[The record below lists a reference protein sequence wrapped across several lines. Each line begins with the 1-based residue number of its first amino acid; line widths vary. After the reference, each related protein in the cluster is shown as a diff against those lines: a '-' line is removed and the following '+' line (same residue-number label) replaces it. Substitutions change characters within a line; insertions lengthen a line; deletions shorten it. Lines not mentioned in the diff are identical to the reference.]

1 MNTFDLPCYCYVWV
15 RKFLII
21 FEFCCFVFYFLQPG
35 WLGATSW
42 AVSMFSAPV
51 IIAFCR
57 RKSTR
62 LAAVIGGL
70 VLALGILFTSFA
82 TLFHQVALSYG
93 KCKFVH
99 LVCLLTYLAHR
110 GDDDKSSLCY
120 EKWRTV
126 LTSQSNLSGPYVTFF
141 ENQTDFAMTIK
152 VECFPNS
159 QKGNI

>member
-1 MNTFDLPCYCYVWV
+1 METFDFPCYCYVWV
-15 RKFLII
+15 RKILII
-21 FEFCCFVFYFLQPG
+21 FEFRCFVFVFLQSG

-82 TLFHQVALSYG
+82 TQFHQVALSYG
-93 KCKFVH
+93 KCKFIH
-99 LVCLLTYLAHR
+99 LVCLLTYSAHK
-110 GDDDKSSLCY
+110 GDDDKSSFCY
-120 EKWRTV
+120 ENRRTV
-126 LTSQSNLSGPYVTFF
+126 LTSQSNLSGSYVTFF
-141 ENQTDFAMTIK
+141 WKSNRFRNDHKSWMF
-152 VECFPNS
+152 S
-159 QKGNI
+159 QQPEEK